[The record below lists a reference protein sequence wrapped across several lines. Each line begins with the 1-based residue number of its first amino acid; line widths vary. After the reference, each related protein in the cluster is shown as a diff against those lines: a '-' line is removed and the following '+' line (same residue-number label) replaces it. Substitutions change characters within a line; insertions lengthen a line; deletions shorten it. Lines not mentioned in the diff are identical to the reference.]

1 MAALFRG
8 TSGSKAWILLYS
20 GKKYKGFMEVPRMQP
35 KLIKLIRN
43 AAAGCG
49 YQQAVQRQGYQ
60 PVSIWAPLEKFS
72 GEWGVSLNIKRENGS
87 SISFFAFCLKL
98 ELNGTFH

>member
-8 TSGSKAWILLYS
+8 TSGSQAWILLYS

-35 KLIKLIRN
+35 KLVKLIRN

-49 YQQAVQRQGYQ
+49 YQQALQGQGYQ
-60 PVSIWAPLEKFS
+60 PVSIWAPLENFQGS
-72 GEWGVSLNIKRENGS
+72 GV
-87 SISFFAFCLKL
+87 C
-98 ELNGTFH
+98 H

>member
-8 TSGSKAWILLYS
+8 ASGSKAWILLFS

-35 KLIKLIRN
+35 KLVKLTRN

-49 YQQAVQRQGYQ
+49 YQQALQGQSYQ

-87 SISFFAFCLKL
+87 
-98 ELNGTFH
+98 

>member
-1 MAALFRG
+1 
-8 TSGSKAWILLYS
+8 
-20 GKKYKGFMEVPRMQP
+20 MQP

-49 YQQAVQRQGYQ
+49 YQQALQGQGYQ

-72 GEWGVSLNIKRENGS
+72 GEWGVSLNIKREMEVQLVS
-87 SISFFAFCLKL
+87 LRFV
-98 ELNGTFH
+98 LNWN